1 MTGVEVTEIESS
13 TKTGGFLGVDDRSGG
28 TPNTTEKETTELTMT
43 KETEKNKTP
52 PKEKNRHK
60 KDNDDEDDGSVG
72 SSGSSAVLAGTS
84 STNWLGKKK
93 KKSRAVYQSE
103 IDALKL
109 QLAAVEAA
117 KTAVDEACTAKT
129 QELALYQAWASK
141 SPWSVLETERRPL

>member
-28 TPNTTEKETTELTMT
+28 TPNTTETENTEPTMT

-52 PKEKNRHK
+52 PKEKNRNK
-60 KDNDDEDDGSVG
+60 KDDDEDDGSLG
-72 SSGSSAVLAGTS
+72 SSGSSAVLAGT

-117 KTAVDEACTAKT
+117 KTAVEEACTAKT

-141 SPWSVLETERRPL
+141 SPWSVLEIEHRLL